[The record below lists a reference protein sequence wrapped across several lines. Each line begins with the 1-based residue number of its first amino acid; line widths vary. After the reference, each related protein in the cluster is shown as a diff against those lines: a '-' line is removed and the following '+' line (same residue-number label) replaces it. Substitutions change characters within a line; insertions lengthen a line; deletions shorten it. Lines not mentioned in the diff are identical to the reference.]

1 MSRAVSSPGRH
12 MPTVALAIGALLL
25 AVGILGSQAVGGA
38 IFRGLW
44 PAGVGCLFVGLLQV
58 WLARQVRADEP
69 PVSVELPALAQVALD
84 SPIPMLLL
92 DNAQKVM
99 GCNPAFV
106 RETGYRL
113 EDLKG
118 WRPQE
123 RLRSPLADPLSTER
137 WNAVA
142 DAWSD
147 TSNELLVR
155 YGNGQDR
162 WVSVRLTAQQSQS
175 GELCGFV
182 MTLNDADEKVRERE
196 VRWHGSRLNEAV
208 MKTLETY
215 LIMAKTDA
223 QGRIT
228 SVNSRFEKIS
238 GYDASELIGR
248 TFDVVGSG
256 WHSAS
261 FWESMWE
268 RIVSGHSW
276 RGEVCNRGKHGRL
289 YWVQTLIAPCVGADG
304 RIEGYVAIQSDISDH
319 RQAQIELNKSQ
330 ALLTRTSELA
340 GVGGWYAMLD
350 SGSLTMT
357 SECRAL
363 LGVEEGEIC
372 SIDDIWLCFEAG
384 ARHVAREQ
392 LTELTRG
399 FRSEVDFVAPVR
411 FSTHAKARWVRL
423 VANVVESE
431 SGAVDRL
438 PGRIIGAVQ
447 NHTQQVLA
455 QQRTIEDQRILH
467 SAMDAVGEAF
477 ALYDQNDRLLYFN
490 DDYATWLPE
499 RKEPLEG
506 ISHEEVLQFI
516 AHRGDFKE
524 AVGREAEW
532 VQEILRAPRE
542 TAPDRVRQ
550 REDGRWIR
558 FIDRVTTDGHRVV
571 FRYDVTELQ
580 NALIRA
586 DAAAL
591 SKGQFL
597 ANMSHEIRTPI
608 NAITGLLQML
618 AYTRLEAEQAVML
631 DKAQTATRSLLEIL
645 NDILD
650 YSKIEANMMALH
662 ALPFR
667 IADLH
672 REVEVILGGA
682 LGEKALPLRF
692 DVDSSLPPVVVGD
705 VVRLKQV
712 LINLGGNAIKF
723 TSHGHVALRWTLRS
737 QVSGRVRIRFE
748 VEDTGIGIAPEQQAR
763 IFDSFSQAESSTSRR
778 FGGSGLGLTI
788 SQRLVGLMGGQIELV
803 SAPGVGSTFAFEIDL
818 EEGALSDVPETVDAL
833 SSPVGERLRGVHL
846 LLAED
851 NPLNQE
857 VAMSMLQ
864 REGAV
869 VTLAGDGQEA
879 VDILRAHSEDFDLVL
894 MDMQMP
900 LLDGLL
906 ATEKI
911 RDELRLHHLPVLAM
925 TANAMESDR
934 ERCLQAGMN
943 AHIAKPF
950 DIDRVVALI
959 RQFVGTGSAD
969 EAGSRQGECQEPLER
984 ALGLREDAACLRRL
998 GGNQA
1003 LLAQLRER
1011 FLATAEGQ
1019 LKNAQACAARGEWD
1033 KAADAMHQLKG
1044 SAATVGADHLARDCS
1059 DAEARLRGTTGS
1071 GGPGSGHTLLWSLES
1086 LLRET
1091 REAFGEGMASVLNSI
1106 DAASHAADDAL
1117 PESGRSCVDG
1127 LRALKPL
1134 LESADMAAI
1143 DHFEQWQATC
1153 PQSESSRFASLG
1165 ALMDAMDL
1173 PAAAQEC
1180 ARLLAE
1186 PTLSD

>member
-1 MSRAVSSPGRH
+1 MSRDVPSLGKR
-12 MPTVALAIGALLL
+12 MPTVALAIGVLLM
-25 AVGILGSQAVGGA
+25 AVGLLGSQAVGGA
-38 IFRGLW
+38 FFHGLW

-58 WLARQVRADEP
+58 GLARQVRAGETAA
-69 PVSVELPALAQVALD
+69 SAELPAFEQIALD
-84 SPIPMLLL
+84 SPTPLLLL
-92 DNAQKVM
+92 DATQKVM
-99 GCNPAFV
+99 GCNSAFL

-113 EDLKG
+113 EYLKG
-118 WRPQE
+118 LRPQD
-123 RLRSPLADPLSTER
+123 RLRSPLADPSSTEG
-137 WNAVA
+137 WSAVS
-142 DAWSD
+142 DAWSV
-147 TSNELLVR
+147 TSNELLAR
-155 YGNGQDR
+155 YAHGQDR
-162 WVSVRLTAQQSQS
+162 WVSVRLTAQKGHS
-175 GELCGFV
+175 GDLCGFV
-182 MTLNDADEKVRERE
+182 MTLNDVDAKVRERE
-196 VRWHGSRLNEAV
+196 VQCHGLRLNEAV
-208 MKTLETY
+208 MKTLGTY
-215 LIMAKTDA
+215 QIMAKTDA
-223 QGRIT
+223 RGHIT

-261 FWESMWE
+261 FWEGMWE
-268 RIVSGHSW
+268 RIASGNSW

-289 YWVQTLIAPCVGADG
+289 YWVQMLIVPCVGADG
-304 RIEGYVAIQSDISDH
+304 RIEEYVAIQTDISDY

-384 ARHVAREQ
+384 ARHVARKQ
-392 LTELTRG
+392 LTELIG
-399 FRSEVDFVAPVR
+399 GLRSEVDFVAPVR
-411 FSTHAKARWVRL
+411 FSSHAKAGWVRL

-431 SGAVDRL
+431 SGVVDRL

-490 DDYATWLPE
+490 DDYAAWLPE
-499 RKEPLEG
+499 RKEPLKG

-516 AHRGDFKE
+516 ARRGDFKE

-532 VQEILRAPRE
+532 VQEILRAPRQTE
-542 TAPDRVRQ
+542 PDRVRQ
-550 REDGRWIR
+550 RQDGRWIR

-631 DKAQTATRSLLEIL
+631 TKAQTATRSLLEIL

-650 YSKIEANMMALH
+650 YSKIEANMMVLH
-662 ALPFR
+662 TLPFR
-667 IADLH
+667 IADLQ

-682 LGEKALPLRF
+682 LGEKALQLRF
-692 DVDSSLPPVVVGD
+692 DLDSSLPPVVVGD

-723 TSHGHVALRWTLRS
+723 TSRGHVALRWTLRS

-748 VEDTGIGIAPEQQAR
+748 VEDTGIGIAPEQQVR
-763 IFDSFSQAESSTSRR
+763 IFDSFSQAESSTTRR

-788 SQRLVGLMGGQIELV
+788 SQRLVGFMGGQIELV
-803 SAPGVGSTFAFEIDL
+803 SAPGAGSTFAFEIDMD
-818 EEGALSDVPETVDAL
+818 EGALSDVPEVGDAL
-833 SSPVGERLRGVHL
+833 SRPAGERLRGMRL

-851 NPLNQE
+851 NSLNQE

-869 VTLAGDGQEA
+869 VRLAVDGQEA

-900 LLDGLL
+900 VLDGLL

-911 RDELRLHHLPVLAM
+911 RDELCLPHLPVLAM
-925 TANAMESDR
+925 TANAMDSDR

-959 RQFVGTGSAD
+959 RQFVVTGSVD
-969 EAGSRQGECQEPLER
+969 EAGSPQSGGEEPLEQ
-984 ALGLREDAACLRRL
+984 AMGLREDAASLRRL

-1044 SAATVGADHLARDCS
+1044 SAATVGAEHLARDCS
-1059 DAEARLRGTTGS
+1059 EAEARLRGATGN
-1071 GGPGSGHTLLWSLES
+1071 GGPGSGHALLWPLES
-1086 LLRET
+1086 LLLET
-1091 REAFGEGMASVLNSI
+1091 REAFGEGLGGVLKSI
-1106 DAASHAADDAL
+1106 DSDSSAAHDAL
-1117 PESGRSCVDG
+1117 PESVRSCIDG

-1153 PQSESSRFASLG
+1153 PQSESSRFASLS

-1173 PAAAQEC
+1173 PAAGYEC

-1186 PTLSD
+1186 HTLDE